1 MQKNEDSKNRSWWRI
16 YLWTLCKEQGIQ
28 RQLTVCHTPQQNGV
42 AERKNRTIVE
52 MARSML
58 KWKGLSNNFW
68 AKAVNTT
75 VYILNRSPI
84 KAVLNKT
91 PYQAWHGQKPQVH
104 QLKVFGCVAY
114 AHILKQERE
123 KFDEKG
129 VKNIFVGYSNESK
142 GYHLYNPKTNKI
154 VISRDVI
161 FDESTTWNW
170 ESDSNQGP
178 KLFEIIE
185 PVINQEGSSS

>member
-1 MQKNEDSKNRSWWRI
+1 MKTLRTDRGGEFIYGPFQK
-16 YLWTLCKEQGIQ
+16 YCKEQGIQ

-91 PYQAWHGQKPQVH
+91 PYQAWHGQTIN
-104 QLKVFGCVAY
+104 LKCLDV
-114 AHILKQERE
+114 LLML
-123 KFDEKG
+123 
-129 VKNIFVGYSNESK
+129 IF
-142 GYHLYNPKTNKI
+142 
-154 VISRDVI
+154 
-161 FDESTTWNW
+161 
-170 ESDSNQGP
+170 
-178 KLFEIIE
+178 
-185 PVINQEGSSS
+185 